1 MAVFLNAASGAS
13 TRVELALS
21 ADSVKPGDT
30 VTAAIRMRMKPGW
43 HSYWR
48 YPGDAGI
55 ATTVKWTLPPGVTAG
70 PIQWPVPE
78 KLVEKPLTGY
88 VLENSF
94 MLLVPL
100 KIGADAAPGS
110 LPISATVKWQEC
122 EQECLQG
129 STDVSAH
136 LVVGTETK
144 PSDDAEVIETARA
157 RLPVTDSG
165 ITATAHWEQE
175 ADSRPLVIEW
185 TDTNNPADV
194 DFFPYEND
202 NYDVKG
208 DTERLPSTD
217 GKIRIRKMVEKS
229 KDAWP
234 EKISGLLVTRANHR
248 ENWRGQE
255 VTLTLSSAVVAEAP
269 LVPANGSLPLM
280 LAFAFVGGLILNI
293 MPCVLPVIALKVLGF
308 VNQAKEKPARVRKMG
323 LIYGAG
329 VLTSFLVLAVVAIAV
344 QKAGGLASWSSAFQ
358 NPQFR
363 MVITILMTL
372 VALNLFG
379 VFEVTLSGRAMDVAG
394 GLVSKNGAAGAF
406 FNGVLAAVLATPCT
420 APFLAGAVAFAFT
433 QPPMIIAVIFLMV
446 GVGLATPFVVLCWQ
460 PAWLAL
466 LPKPGAW
473 MERFKV
479 AMGFPMLATAV
490 WLFWV
495 TATRLGKAG
504 VFWLGLFLV
513 ILALAAWVWG
523 EFVQRGTKRRVL
535 AMAICFLFVAS
546 GYGFILE
553 NQLHWRSPIGTQKE
567 AIDWQPWS
575 AEAVAK
581 ARDEG
586 HPVLVDFTADT
597 CWNCQVNKATSIDI
611 AKTREKLKDINAV
624 TLIADFTDANAAIAK
639 ELKKYDRPGVPLVLV
654 YPADKSLPPLV
665 LPPVLTP
672 GIVQDALDK
681 AAKNTAAP
689 TVSTTGR

>member
-1 MAVFLNAASGAS
+1 MDAASGAS
-13 TRVELALS
+13 TRVELLLS
-21 ADSVKPGDT
+21 ADAAKPGDT

-70 PIQWPVPE
+70 EIQWPIPD

-88 VLENSF
+88 VLNGTF

-100 KIGADAAPGS
+100 KIGAGASPGS

-122 EQECLQG
+122 EQECVQG
-129 STDVSAH
+129 ATDVSAH
-136 LVVGTETK
+136 LVVGTESK
-144 PSDDAEVIETARA
+144 PSDDAEVIDAARA
-157 RLPVTDSG
+157 RLPGADARMA
-165 ITATAHWEQE
+165 ATAHWEKE

-202 NYDVKG
+202 NYEVKG
-208 DTERLPSTD
+208 ETERLAGAD
-217 GKIRIRKMVEKS
+217 GKIAIRKPVEKS

-234 EKISGLLVTRANHR
+234 EKISGILVSRANHR
-248 ENWRGQE
+248 ENWHGQE
-255 VTLTLSSAVVAEAP
+255 VTLTVPGLMAEAP
-269 LVPANGSLPLM
+269 LPPASGSLPLM
-280 LAFAFVGGLILNI
+280 LAFAFLGGLILNI
-293 MPCVLPVIALKVLGF
+293 MPCVLPVIALKVFSF
-308 VNQAKEKPARVRKMG
+308 VNQAKEKPARVRQLG

-329 VLTSFLVLAVVAIAV
+329 VLVSFLTLAGAAIAV
-344 QKAGGLASWSSAFQ
+344 QQAGGLASWSSAFQ

-363 MVITILMTL
+363 MIITILMTL

-394 GLVSKNGAAGAF
+394 GLVSKNGASGAF

-433 QPPMIIAVIFLMV
+433 QPPPIIVVIFLTV
-446 GVGLATPFVVLCWQ
+446 GAGLAAPFVVLCWQ

-466 LPKPGAW
+466 LPRPGAW
-473 MERFKV
+473 MVRFKV

-523 EFVQRGTKRRVL
+523 EFVQRGTKRRAL
-535 AMAICFLFVAS
+535 AMAICLLFVAS

-553 NQLHWRSPIGTQKE
+553 NELHWRSPLGAQKE
-567 AIDWQPWS
+567 AIDWQSWT

-581 ARDEG
+581 AREAG

-611 AKTREKLKDINAV
+611 AKTREKLKAINAV
-624 TLIADFTDANAAIAK
+624 TLVADFTDADEAIAK
-639 ELKKYDRPGVPLVLV
+639 ELKKFDRPGVPLVLV
-654 YPADKSLPPLV
+654 YPADKNQPPLV

-681 AAKNTAAP
+681 AGKTAVT
-689 TVSTTGR
+689 TVSAVGR